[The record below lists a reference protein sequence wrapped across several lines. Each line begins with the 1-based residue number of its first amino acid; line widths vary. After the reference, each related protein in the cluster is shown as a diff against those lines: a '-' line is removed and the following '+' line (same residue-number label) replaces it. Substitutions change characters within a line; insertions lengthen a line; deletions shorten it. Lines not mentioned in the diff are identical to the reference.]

1 MILILACP
9 IPVFSWRR
17 PIKKC
22 CELIAYTVLLT
33 KLYLEMHKCMPYK
46 ETQRSAYYRI
56 RFTEISLVLSRS
68 LCFCLQ
74 RSVHIMPKRSSWG
87 TKRRLSDAQKAHLAR
102 LPTHL
107 PRVSCNS
114 HRHPSEAVQEPAF
127 VANNTQEPAR
137 KVHTDTKI
145 RNIRR
150 RERWAKSRALM
161 LDTKIHVLTVTAQK
175 ERCDLELKL
184 KSALADSQASQAV
197 LFLAETQN
205 DQLKSL
211 LDASETRVLHLE
223 DMLALNQS

>member
-1 MILILACP
+1 
-9 IPVFSWRR
+9 
-17 PIKKC
+17 
-22 CELIAYTVLLT
+22 
-33 KLYLEMHKCMPYK
+33 
-46 ETQRSAYYRI
+46 
-56 RFTEISLVLSRS
+56 
-68 LCFCLQ
+68 
-74 RSVHIMPKRSSWG
+74 MPKCSSWG

-107 PRVSCNS
+107 PRVSCDS

-161 LDTKIHVLTVTAQK
+161 LDTKIRVLTVTAQK

-223 DMLALNQS
+223 DMLALNLSQMKTKDLLVAEKSSVIQQKVALIQRLQSRMRILERRGDALCKRVAR